1 MDVINYDDYRDE
13 DGFIRLVRKTSDKV
27 KVESIT
33 PELPKYNRTETQ
45 EIILRHGHIAITNYK
60 KGDCWELEKA
70 LSVWDKVSFKYRM
83 VAGWFVE
90 EYEELRLSRGYDLR
104 LLARLLPNRK
114 FRVENYPTKPE
125 KIDIDL
131 YAEPRNDFQK
141 VALTF
146 MTCQGSYTMNNKYT
160 QQLIDADTGDGKAQ
174 PNDTMIPTPKGLRR
188 LDSLKVGD
196 KVFNLDG
203 KPVKILNI
211 YPQKGL
217 QKTYEVIF
225 KDGRSTRCN
234 DEHLWYVFDKYGRS
248 EVLPLSEIR
257 KNYLMPSKDGKHM
270 GHRYS
275 IPLPGPIQYKE
286 YELPIDPYLIGAF
299 IGNGALGESALTFT
313 SGNTNVTAEV
323 SRRVGYPTHMR
334 RYDNYSFRFITHQTI
349 DYDMEPRYWYLQ
361 TDKFFEELPEMI
373 NCKSATKFIPD
384 IYKYNSIENRW
395 LLLQGLFDTDGHIS
409 KDKYKISYTTIS
421 ERLKNDIVE
430 IIQSLG
436 MAAYVTMDTRDKYK
450 TGVCYRI
457 IVACPDIL
465 KPKFFKANIKS
476 LKRANYASNNY
487 KTRKRDGLLAIYD
500 IKEVEAT
507 EQRCIYIDDPRHVYV
522 TEKYLTTHNTYCGVA
537 SIAYWQHKAVIIVPL
552 SKLLDQWKKTLIDFT
567 SVKESEIMIVQGSS
581 ACEKI
586 LSGKCKDIKVFIFM
600 VDTIASFQKKNGNVK
615 TIELLDATHAY
626 IKIVDEVHRDMKAI
640 SMIDALSNFRL
651 NYYMSA
657 SPGRAE
663 QKENWIF
670 RTLFKNVPRFG
681 STFKTEEERHINIM
695 IKKYFWT
702 PDHMQIKAMVN
713 PRTGLNTK
721 AYERELINSTAQQRE
736 SFDTSIKV
744 MLNWAKGVLKNTN
757 KILILAQSIETLY
770 YLQKLA
776 EEVFP
781 GETSVYYGGLKPKE
795 KEAALKY
802 KVIVATSSTL
812 GTGADIKGLQF
823 CFNTSTYANQIEAIQ
838 ISGRTRKIEGTEVVY
853 CELVNFG
860 YLKTARQF
868 EKRRPALLKRAK
880 HGKLIFVN

>member
-1 MDVINYDDYRDE
+1 MDNINYNDYRDE
-13 DGFIRLVRKTSDKV
+13 DGFIRLVRKTPDKV
-27 KVESIT
+27 KVEPIT

-160 QQLIDADTGDGKAQ
+160 QQLIDADTGDGK
-174 PNDTMIPTPKGLRR
+174 
-188 LDSLKVGD
+188 S
-196 KVFNLDG
+196 
-203 KPVKILNI
+203 
-211 YPQKGL
+211 
-217 QKTYEVIF
+217 
-225 KDGRSTRCN
+225 
-234 DEHLWYVFDKYGRS
+234 
-248 EVLPLSEIR
+248 
-257 KNYLMPSKDGKHM
+257 
-270 GHRYS
+270 
-275 IPLPGPIQYKE
+275 
-286 YELPIDPYLIGAF
+286 
-299 IGNGALGESALTFT
+299 
-313 SGNTNVTAEV
+313 
-323 SRRVGYPTHMR
+323 
-334 RYDNYSFRFITHQTI
+334 
-349 DYDMEPRYWYLQ
+349 
-361 TDKFFEELPEMI
+361 
-373 NCKSATKFIPD
+373 
-384 IYKYNSIENRW
+384 
-395 LLLQGLFDTDGHIS
+395 
-409 KDKYKISYTTIS
+409 
-421 ERLKNDIVE
+421 
-430 IIQSLG
+430 
-436 MAAYVTMDTRDKYK
+436 
-450 TGVCYRI
+450 
-457 IVACPDIL
+457 
-465 KPKFFKANIKS
+465 
-476 LKRANYASNNY
+476 
-487 KTRKRDGLLAIYD
+487 
-500 IKEVEAT
+500 
-507 EQRCIYIDDPRHVYV
+507 
-522 TEKYLTTHNTYCGVA
+522 YCGVA

-776 EEVFP
+776 EKVFP